1 MITQTPRLL
10 LRELT
15 PADAPFI
22 FQLVNEPSWLQ
33 FIGDKGVR
41 SIEDAVQYIQKGPM
55 KSYATN
61 GFGLWL
67 VQLKEEGIP
76 IGMCGLIKRET
87 LDNIDIGFAYLPAFT
102 GQGYAYEAGV
112 ATLGYARHTL
122 SLERILAIVNT
133 DNARSIKLLEKLG
146 LQFQTLLTLPGQTT
160 PVVLM
165 NGYL

>member
-10 LRELT
+10 IRELT

-41 SIEDAVQYIQKGPM
+41 TIEDAVQYIQKGPM

-67 VQLKEEGIP
+67 VELKEEGIP

-87 LDNIDIGFAYLPAFT
+87 LNNIDIGFAYLPAFT
-102 GQGYAYEAGV
+102 GRGYAYEAGV
-112 ATLGYARHTL
+112 ATLGYAKHTL

-133 DNARSIKLLEKLG
+133 ENARSIKLLEKLG
-146 LQFQTLLTLPGQTT
+146 LQFQTFLTLPGETR

-165 NGYL
+165 NGSL